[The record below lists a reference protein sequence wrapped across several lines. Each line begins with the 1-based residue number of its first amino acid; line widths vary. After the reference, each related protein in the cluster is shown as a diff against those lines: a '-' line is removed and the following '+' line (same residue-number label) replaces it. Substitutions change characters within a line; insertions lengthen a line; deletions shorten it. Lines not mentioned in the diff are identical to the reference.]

1 MIFCVMS
8 IFFKNSE
15 GIKEPRGHKKS
26 ETVQKP
32 EGTRTSEDPQ
42 KPGNTPKSQGDQQVQ
57 PEISANSQKPLLQLD
72 TDLTEL
78 LKNDGQSS
86 DISVQEESLRLAGL
100 IGEKLNLDL
109 WLKLRYEGFLFIEIT
124 GFPDQASFLESAY
137 KEKIRSFIQSILLS
151 IVKHFLKIGQF
162 EIVSNSRGMPENPA
176 AQGVIFTD
184 FVDTVAKDT
193 AKSSGILRIFFR
205 KTVESPE
212 ELNKRVKLRITRI
225 TQGVI
230 AATSLLFVAVNAPD
244 DPVVRSFLP
253 EQAKISRLELG
264 STHEE
269 RRYFFHKLD
278 KGDGIH
284 VSGIHYLYEKVDDS
298 VNPEF
303 VYVYS
308 PKTRKIQYIPIKNYN
323 FEPFTPLQIYS
334 LSDGGHTLR
343 CPSKVF
349 MSEHNFTKFFNFS
362 YQAPEILIDGEQV
375 FNFGSHPGP
384 YSYPPYMDDS
394 SDRNSRGETALQRTY
409 EIPFY
414 RVSEFSDFIY
424 RRFDKGEPIL
434 VDGNQYDYVEAYNNI
449 LVVKD
454 EAGIQQNFDFRKHA
468 IEALVLKRPTAF
480 VFNDI
485 LDETSSKDSRKAQDF
500 FSQIRPGDSIIMN
513 GKMYILRQDMFR
525 GNFDSVLLEDSNV
538 SMRQALIAGNT
549 YEIPFKYASPDDVFS
564 YCEIIERNYGV
575 GTIFKIDGNKFFYL
589 HRNGDRLD
597 FVNERGHS
605 HFFSLKG
612 DEHTFEIPSVQ
623 SHL

>member
-26 ETVQKP
+26 KTVQKP
-32 EGTRTSEDPQ
+32 EDTRTSEDPQ

-86 DISVQEESLRLAGL
+86 DISVQEESLRLAAL

-205 KTVESPE
+205 KTAESPAE
-212 ELNKRVKLRITRI
+212 FDARKTDSHIRRIAY
-225 TQGVI
+225 GVMTAI
-230 AATSLLFVAVNAPD
+230 SLSLGAHVFQD
-244 DPVVRSFLP
+244 EVVPGVLP

-269 RRYFFHKLD
+269 RRYFFGKLG

-284 VSGIHYLYEKVDDS
+284 VSGIHYLFEKVDDS
-298 VNPEF
+298 LNPEF

-308 PKTRKIQYIPIKNYN
+308 PKTKKIQYIPIKNYN

-334 LSDGGHTLR
+334 FPDGSHTLR
-343 CPSKVF
+343 YPANVF
-349 MSEHNFTKFFNFS
+349 MPDDNFIKFFNFS
-362 YQAPEILIDGEQV
+362 YQAPEILIDGKQV
-375 FNFGSHPGP
+375 SDFASRPYP
-384 YSYPPYMDDS
+384 YSFPPFMDEI
-394 SDRNSRGETALQRTY
+394 SDRNSRGEASLRSTY

-414 RVSEFSDFIY
+414 RISEFSDFIY

-434 VDGNQYDYVEAYNNI
+434 VDGNQYDYVEAHSNI

-454 EAGIQQNFDFRKHA
+454 EAGIQQNFDFSKHA
-468 IEALVLKRPTAF
+468 IEALVLNRRIAY

-485 LDETSSKDSRKAQDF
+485 LDETSSKDLLKAQAF
-500 FSQIRPGDSIIMN
+500 FSQIRPGDNIIMN

-525 GNFDSVLLEDSNV
+525 GSFDSVVLEGTDL
-538 SMRQALIAGNT
+538 SMRKVLIAGNT
-549 YEIPFKYASPDDVFS
+549 YEIPFKYASSYDVRS
-564 YCEIIERNYGV
+564 YFDTMAQRSQ
-575 GTIFKIDGNKFFYL
+575 FDPMLKIDGDKFFYDGIDNGIL
-589 HRNGDRLD
+589 TVRDASYNSRVFDLNDPHHR
-597 FVNERGHS
+597 
-605 HFFSLKG
+605 
-612 DEHTFEIPSVQ
+612 FEIPSVQ
-623 SHL
+623 FHL